1 MEITHKTKNIKIAP
15 RKLRL
20 VTDAIMHQKAELALG
35 KLGVVNKK
43 AAPLVAKSL
52 KSAIQVA
59 KDNNLNSDSL
69 VIQRIYCDEG
79 MKLKRMVGCSRGRMA
94 RIMKHY
100 SHLSIVL
107 QGENKVA
114 TKKAIKKVDTK
125 IAKSVEKNEVA
136 TNNEVEA

>member
-20 VTDAIMHQKAELALG
+20 VTDAIMHQNASVALG
-35 KLGVVNKK
+35 NLGVVNKK

-69 VIQRIYCDEG
+69 VVQRIFCDEG

-107 QGENKVA
+107 KGENKVA
-114 TKKAIKKVDTK
+114 VKKAIKKVDTK
-125 IAKSVEKNEVA
+125 VAKTDLPAEAA